1 MATVAIGMP
10 VFAGHDED
18 DLERF
23 IELYKGYI
31 HSIGIDP
38 SAGGG
43 PPTGW
48 EKAMGIL
55 RACLTGPAAK
65 WYDSNILG
73 KRVKLRNIRVR
84 AVHGDEGAF
93 KALNANAGANCPVNT
108 WVAGT
113 GAANYAVPGGVAAN
127 VPVTDIWPDYV
138 LEGNRD
144 IWVNR
149 AGMELTNDALNHNTV
164 GGVAGGGVII
174 AGGAGAGHPYVIP
187 VRPCHVLIKFRND
200 FPTQQNAR
208 RQLRFGNLFQEHM
221 PVRDFYDKVRRGAEL
236 LGYGNDIIVNQFLR
250 GLDEECAI
258 EAERLGA
265 ERDIEELVGLLERVE
280 KRKAELRRGRERQ
293 ENIRVQMDRQIIP
306 EQLPPVGQDPVILKP
321 VQKHAVT
328 QEEMGRLLQ
337 QQAETFH
344 SQIRQLQES
353 LKARDPAHRRPPVHK
368 RPPQYRYH
376 DLNEPDEGPDVGP
389 SPFSEDEQPRKWI
402 FEEIMGDT
410 DRRLFS
416 RIAKKMAKIRER
428 REDEDLTRAMRDLSL
443 DDRDNTM
450 DIDATRIIPLELAQ
464 GENGEIMLVQ
474 KKR

>member
-10 VFAGHDED
+10 IFAGNAED

-23 IELYKGYI
+23 IELYKGYL

-38 SAGGG
+38 TADGG
-43 PPTGW
+43 PPAGW

-55 RACLTGPAAK
+55 RACLVGPAAT

-73 KRVKLRNIRVR
+73 KRVKLRNILVR
-84 AVHGDEGAF
+84 AVHGDELAF
-93 KALNANAGANCPVNT
+93 KGLNGNASANCPVNT
-108 WVAGT
+108 WVAGS
-113 GAANYAVPGGVAAN
+113 GVANRMAPGGVGAN
-127 VPVTDIWPDYV
+127 VPVTDVWPDYA

-149 AGMELTNDALNHNTV
+149 AGIEFTNDPLNHNV
-164 GGVAGGGVII
+164 LGGGGAGAGVII

-187 VRPCHVLIKFRND
+187 TRPCHALIKMRD
-200 FPTQQNAR
+200 DLPIQQVAR

-250 GLDEECAI
+250 GLNEENAI
-258 EAERLGA
+258 EAERIGP
-265 ERDIEELVGLLERVE
+265 ERNIEELVGLLERVE
-280 KRKAELRRGRERQ
+280 TRKAELRRGKERR
-293 ENIRVQMDRQIIP
+293 ENIQYQQDHQIIP
-306 EQLPPVGQDPVILKP
+306 EQLPPVGQEPVILKP

-337 QQAETFH
+337 QQAETFQ
-344 SQIRQLQES
+344 SQIRQLQEG
-353 LKARDPAHRRPPVHK
+353 LKARDSKPKPVRRAV
-368 RPPQYRYH
+368 RYEYIP
-376 DLNEPDEGPDVGP
+376 EPDYPDDEGPN
-389 SPFSEDEQPRKWI
+389 PFDDEFHRKYT
-402 FEEIMGDT
+402 FDDIMGIPEQK
-410 DRRLFS
+410 LAS
-416 RIAKKMAKIRER
+416 KIARKLRER
-428 REDEDLTRAMRDLSL
+428 REDEALNRAMHNLSL
-443 DDRDNTM
+443 NDNVDQNRM
-450 DIDATRIIPLELAQ
+450 DIDAIRGIPIELVQ

>member
-1 MATVAIGMP
+1 MATIAIGMP
-10 VFAGHDED
+10 VFARHDD
-18 DLERF
+18 NDLERF

-38 SAGGG
+38 SADGG

-48 EKAMGIL
+48 EKAMGIF

-84 AVHGDEGAF
+84 AVHGDEVAF
-93 KALNANAGANCPVNT
+93 KAMNANAGVNCPVNT
-108 WVAGT
+108 WVAGS
-113 GAANYAVPGGVAAN
+113 GAANYAAPGGVAAN
-127 VPVTDIWPDYV
+127 VPVTDIWPGYA

-149 AGMELTNDALNHNTV
+149 AGIEFTNDALNHNTL
-164 GGVAGGGVII
+164 GGAAGAGVVIP
-174 AGGAGAGHPYVIP
+174 GGAGAGHPYVIP
-187 VRPCHVLIKFRND
+187 TRPCHVLIKFRDD

-250 GLDEECAI
+250 GLNEECAI
-258 EAERLGA
+258 EAERIGT

-293 ENIRVQMDRQIIP
+293 ENVRYQLDRQIIP
-306 EQLPPVGQDPVILKP
+306 EQLPPVGQEPVILKP

-337 QQAETFH
+337 QQADTFQ
-344 SQIRQLQES
+344 SQIRQL
-353 LKARDPAHRRPPVHK
+353 
-368 RPPQYRYH
+368 
-376 DLNEPDEGPDVGP
+376 
-389 SPFSEDEQPRKWI
+389 
-402 FEEIMGDT
+402 
-410 DRRLFS
+410 
-416 RIAKKMAKIRER
+416 
-428 REDEDLTRAMRDLSL
+428 
-443 DDRDNTM
+443 
-450 DIDATRIIPLELAQ
+450 
-464 GENGEIMLVQ
+464 
-474 KKR
+474 